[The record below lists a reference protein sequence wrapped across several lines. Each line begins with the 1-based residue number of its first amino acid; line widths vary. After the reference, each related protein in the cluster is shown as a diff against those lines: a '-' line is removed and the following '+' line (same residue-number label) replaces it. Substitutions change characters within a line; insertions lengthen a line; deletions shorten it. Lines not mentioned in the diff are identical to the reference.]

1 MQGMMISSLGEW
13 TVPSISGQCC
23 PPTSQFVI
31 ENINNTKGIM
41 FGGRVNASSDVDA
54 VVNTAYVVEII
65 HNTIVSCTVSVD
77 FVLA

>member
-23 PPTSQFVI
+23 PPTNSFVV
-31 ENINNTKGIM
+31 ENINNTKGII
-41 FGGRVNASSDVDA
+41 FGGRVNASNGDA